1 MRIIGGEFRSRVI
14 QAPEGTDTRPTP
26 ERLRETL
33 FNVLQT
39 SIDNAIFVD
48 AHAGSGAVGIEALSR
63 GARRVILIERSKPTI
78 AVVKENLRTLKIGD
92 RAKVIQGSA
101 VTHLAG
107 LTADIV
113 FLDPPYE
120 RAGEYEACFRV
131 LTDTPPGIVIAQ
143 HATRTTLAATYGP
156 FHRTRTLR
164 QGENSLSFYS
174 PSKSVADDAI
184 HTHVVKVSR

>member
-1 MRIIGGEFRSRVI
+1 M
-14 QAPEGTDTRPTP
+14 
-26 ERLRETL
+26 
-33 FNVLQT
+33 
-39 SIDNAIFVD
+39 
-48 AHAGSGAVGIEALSR
+48 
-63 GARRVILIERSKPTI
+63 
-78 AVVKENLRTLKIGD
+78 
-92 RAKVIQGSA
+92 IQGSA

-184 HTHVVKVSR
+184 RAEPQDTITPADGAPEEPPHPDSGAEPIA